1 MKVNYT
7 VRVIAEYANGGRS
20 FFEASGLREANG
32 MARYL
37 IYEKGAK
44 RVRLMVVNG
53 HDMPM
58 GVKNVYA

>member
-1 MKVNYT
+1 MKSYT
-7 VRVIAEYANGGRS
+7 VRVIGEFENGKTFS
-20 FFEASGLREANG
+20 EAGGLREAND
-32 MARYL
+32 MAAYL

-58 GVKNVYA
+58 GVKDVYA